1 MGYGL
6 VRQSK
11 DGSCV
16 ADSWGVLKAT
26 RGRLLGPRLHQLYSE
41 LLSLIR
47 DLCPDEVAVETPFV
61 SINARAAMA
70 IGQAQGLALMAA
82 AEQGLP
88 ASSYSPPQVKLAV
101 SGHGHASKQQIQQ
114 AIALQLEIDSDG
126 IPEDAADALAVAL
139 CHIQHFNEASLVA
152 AEGIK
157 LK

>member
-1 MGYGL
+1 
-6 VRQSK
+6 
-11 DGSCV
+11 
-16 ADSWGVLKAT
+16 
-26 RGRLLGPRLHQLYSE
+26 
-41 LLSLIR
+41 
-47 DLCPDEVAVETPFV
+47 
-61 SINARAAMA
+61 MA

-101 SGHGHASKQQIQQ
+101 SGYGHASKQQIQQ

-139 CHIQHFNEASLVA
+139 CHIQNFNEASLVA
-152 AEGIK
+152 AEGLK